1 MSPFT
6 SLETYALRLI
16 CEAGV
21 QFTAG
26 QRAAL
31 WALLNTAKLVEREN
45 TGHGFYTAFQV
56 DRTLG
61 SPLGDV
67 SMIDV
72 PSVALV
78 GLGEGNRMDFILWAE
93 GGFPST
99 LEGFQ
104 HGDLAGQTVDLRK
117 VDLAALQFQPT

>member
-1 MSPFT
+1 MLPFT
-6 SLETYALRLI
+6 PLETHALRFI

-21 QFTAG
+21 QLTAA
-26 QRAAL
+26 QREAL
-31 WALLNTAKLVEREN
+31 WTLLNTASLVEREN

-67 SMIDV
+67 SMING

-78 GLGEGNRMDFILWAE
+78 GHGEGNRMDFILWAE

-104 HGDLAGQTVDLRK
+104 HGDLAGETVDLRQ